1 MTSVCLVEKEPSTRV
16 LQCKNITSEW
26 NVGKRSNIS
35 AELGHQEV
43 TPFWNWVPISQ
54 ATVASVCVVWET
66 KGGGPEGSKPRQGRI
81 PPVCI
86 GLLPHWSFSFHA
98 CFTSSGR
105 INRQHWAYVMNF
117 KYSLHRLKP
126 PFDILGEE
134 SFVGAVLACAHLSHN
149 SKFHR
154 PKDHLTHSLPYNV
167 LQRSDP
173 SKHSVQRK
181 TIDHGMRSS
190 MLPSVVLSFCWHPAL
205 CIVNCL
211 QLAELALCL
220 SCLVLLCHPINCLF
234 WLTCCWPGEPF

>member
-1 MTSVCLVEKEPSTRV
+1 
-16 LQCKNITSEW
+16 
-26 NVGKRSNIS
+26 
-35 AELGHQEV
+35 
-43 TPFWNWVPISQ
+43 
-54 ATVASVCVVWET
+54 
-66 KGGGPEGSKPRQGRI
+66 
-81 PPVCI
+81 
-86 GLLPHWSFSFHA
+86 
-98 CFTSSGR
+98 
-105 INRQHWAYVMNF
+105 MNF
-117 KYSLHRLKP
+117 KYSLHCLKP

-134 SFVGAVLACAHLSHN
+134 SFVGAVLARAHLSHN

-220 SCLVLLCHPINCLF
+220 SCLVLSCLATLHLSPLANRASLLYLYLSLFLRNFLGHPEIVYVMQMSQREYFL
-234 WLTCCWPGEPF
+234 PE

>member
-1 MTSVCLVEKEPSTRV
+1 
-16 LQCKNITSEW
+16 
-26 NVGKRSNIS
+26 
-35 AELGHQEV
+35 
-43 TPFWNWVPISQ
+43 
-54 ATVASVCVVWET
+54 
-66 KGGGPEGSKPRQGRI
+66 
-81 PPVCI
+81 
-86 GLLPHWSFSFHA
+86 
-98 CFTSSGR
+98 
-105 INRQHWAYVMNF
+105 MNF
-117 KYSLHRLKP
+117 KYSLHCLKP

-134 SFVGAVLACAHLSHN
+134 SFVGAVLARAHLSHN

-220 SCLVLLCHPINCLF
+220 SCLVLSCNPTSVSFSQGSHSSLLYLYLSLFLRNFLGHPEIVYVMQMSQREYFL
-234 WLTCCWPGEPF
+234 PE